1 MQRYQVLSRYQNMVL
16 GSQDLYDCVMQW
28 ENSTNKYFNQRI
40 IIGIVILLSDD
51 SSNAMFMAL
60 SNFPCNFP
68 WRNVAIKSCWLIMYS
83 ISIYN
88 MTDWLSKICLS
99 PDRIL
104 THWSTGYT
112 IPSLVLSLT
121 VVLSFTAG
129 VGNEN
134 FLGRGSDEAI
144 NKFWIEI
151 F

>member
-1 MQRYQVLSRYQNMVL
+1 
-16 GSQDLYDCVMQW
+16 
-28 ENSTNKYFNQRI
+28 
-40 IIGIVILLSDD
+40 
-51 SSNAMFMAL
+51 
-60 SNFPCNFP
+60 
-68 WRNVAIKSCWLIMYS
+68 MYS

-129 VGNEN
+129 IGNEN
-134 FLGRGSDEAI
+134 FSRKG
-144 NKFWIEI
+144 F
-151 F
+151 